1 MSGRRGLIALA
12 SLGAP
17 PFEIPE
23 PVAELLEAL
32 GYVIESDEDRLAFRG
47 RQRQDRLLRVESPFD
62 LSGEL
67 GIADEVCKSLHELVP
82 NRNPREHHRYE
93 STAGPTA
100 GS

>member
-47 RQRQDRLLRVESPFD
+47 RQRQDRVLGIDCPLD

-67 GIADEVCKSLHELVP
+67 GIADEVCELLYELVP
-82 NRNPREHHRYE
+82 NRNAREHHPQE
-93 STAGPTA
+93 FTA
-100 GS
+100 